1 MVAGLKLHNER
12 GHLQPICIFIDS
24 HFIPFPFPIKKRWP
38 YLGTGKPADVAWAL
52 APGVRWQCPH
62 HCGTER
68 SLQTVGK
75 SADGRVA
82 RAPARARE
90 LQLYAWHR
98 VRRSRLEP
106 VLPLGVKPWLH
117 CNARSTG
124 VRGKS
129 NVCICIYISIPSRYI
144 QYIYIYIDIYIFLKK
159 EK

>member
-1 MVAGLKLHNER
+1 M
-12 GHLQPICIFIDS
+12 
-24 HFIPFPFPIKKRWP
+24 
-38 YLGTGKPADVAWAL
+38 GTGEPADVAWAL

-82 RAPARARE
+82 RTPARARE
-90 LQLYAWHR
+90 LQFYAWHR

-106 VLPLGVKPWLH
+106 ILPLGVEPWLH

-124 VRGKS
+124 VRGKL
-129 NVCICIYISIPSRYI
+129 NICIYIYISIPSRYI
-144 QYIYIYIDIYIFLKK
+144 QYIFISTYIYFFKRKIKRMDQSFLKSMAVYGGGCACLVIRQHSQCPLLRI
-159 EK
+159 EVM